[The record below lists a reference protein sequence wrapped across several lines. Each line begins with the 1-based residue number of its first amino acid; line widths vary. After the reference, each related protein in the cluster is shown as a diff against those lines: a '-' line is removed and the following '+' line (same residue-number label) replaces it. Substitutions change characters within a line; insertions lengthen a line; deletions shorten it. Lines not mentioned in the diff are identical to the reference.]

1 MAKRKGSSKGH
12 SHTGHR
18 SADDGRFIT
27 KKQADRKP
35 KESVREQIPDPGYGT
50 TGRGKKGKK

>member
-1 MAKRKGSSKGH
+1 MTKKSNRK
-12 SHTGHR
+12 TRDVYR

-35 KESVREQIPDPGYGT
+35 KESVKERM
-50 TGRGKKGKK
+50 KK